1 MIVLD
6 TSAIIDFLRKGE
18 KTRRIIER
26 ENNRGDMVGITSI
39 SLFELLTPIFHRR
52 LLKREKGVRA
62 FARESLFLGLD
73 AAATDEAAKIM
84 GSLLR
89 IGKRVNALDV
99 LISGIAVANGA
110 NEIVTSDKDFQTIQK
125 VANIDIVTI

>member
-1 MIVLD
+1 M
-6 TSAIIDFLRKGE
+6 
-18 KTRRIIER
+18 
-26 ENNRGDMVGITSI
+26 TSI

-62 FARESLFLGLD
+62 FARESLFLGFD
-73 AAATDEAAKIM
+73 AAATDEASKIM

-89 IGKRVNALDV
+89 IGKTVNTLDV

-110 NEIVTSDKDFQTIQK
+110 DEIVTSDKDFQTIQK
-125 VANIDIVTI
+125 VANISVTFV